1 MKKEDLGASQVT
13 VLALARM
20 LAVHLRQS
28 PGRVVVIKHVKG
40 TLETKE

>member
-1 MKKEDLGASQVT
+1 MKKEDLGASQ